1 MALYLISYDIPA
13 KNENDYQLLWDLLS
27 KLGGT
32 RILYSQWVI
41 LSDYQSAS
49 DLCEQIKPLLHDGD
63 GLLVNAIVTGTCN
76 WNNVRISDDD
86 FTALLLND

>member
-32 RILYSQWVI
+32 RILYSQWVV

-49 DLCEQIKPLLHDGD
+49 DLCEKIKPLLHDGD